1 MERYGQ
7 SLNVWRVVRILCKP
21 GFEDIVSGII
31 FESGFSGLEETFE
44 DRNVIFTAFY
54 RLFPE
59 IESPVDCL
67 SKALEKRTLA
77 LGNSLACVI
86 DEKDVPERDWET
98 LWRQGLKAIEV
109 GSGIVIRPSWVDY
122 FNPDGRIEIIIDPK
136 MAFGTGG
143 HETTRLCLEILER
156 MDVGKKSVLD
166 AGCGS
171 GVLSI
176 AAAKLGAAR
185 VVGFDNDSDSVE
197 NARENVTINGVE
209 DRIVIEKADLTHY
222 EPGRFSIVFANIISS
237 ILIRSLGRFQTFL
250 EPGGRVVFS
259 GLLSDEET
267 LFICHLENKGFAVID
282 VSRLNEWIA
291 VTVKANV

>member
-1 MERYGQ
+1 MRKLRVN
-7 SLNVWRVVRILCKP
+7 SVWRAVRIICKP

-44 DRNVIFTAFY
+44 ERNVIFTAFY
-54 RLFPE
+54 RRFPE
-59 IESPVDCL
+59 IGNPADCL
-67 SKALEKRTLA
+67 SNALEKRALA
-77 LGNSLACVI
+77 LGNPLARVI

-98 LWRQGLKAIEV
+98 LWRQGLKAVEV
-109 GSGIVIRPSWVDY
+109 GAGIVIRPSWVDY
-122 FNPDGRIEIIIDPK
+122 FNPDGRIEIVIDPK

-156 MDVGKKSVLD
+156 MDVRGASMLD

-176 AAAKLGAAR
+176 AAAKLSAAH
-185 VVGFDNDSDSVE
+185 VVGFDNDSDSVD

-209 DRIVIEKADLTHY
+209 DRIVIEKADLANY

-237 ILIRSLGRFQTFL
+237 VLISHLGRFQTFL
-250 EPGGRVVFS
+250 ETGGRVVFS
-259 GLLSDEET
+259 GLLTDEET
-267 LFICHLENKGFAVID
+267 LFTCHLENEGFAVIE
-282 VSRLNEWIA
+282 VSRLNEWVA
-291 VTVKANV
+291 VTVETKV